1 MNEEYCLIE
10 NEVDSILFSNEYLK
24 TMKDIGFSKEF
35 RLNEQIRKQRE
46 CIKFLAGQLDE
57 LRNEIIRLKSTGKT
71 LERIA

>member
-1 MNEEYCLIE
+1 
-10 NEVDSILFSNEYLK
+10 
-24 TMKDIGFSKEF
+24 MKDIGFSKEF

-57 LRNEIIRLKSTGKT
+57 LRDEIIRLKNTGKT

>member
-1 MNEEYCLIE
+1 MKEEFSLVGR
-10 NEVDSILFSNEYLK
+10 EVDSILFSDEYLR

-35 RLNEQIRKQRE
+35 RLTEQIRKQRE

-57 LRNEIIRLKSTGKT
+57 LRNEIIRAKNAGNT

>member
-10 NEVDSILFSNEYLK
+10 SEVDSILFSNEYLK

-46 CIKFLAGQLDE
+46 CIKFLAAQLDE
-57 LRNEIIRLKSTGKT
+57 LRDEIISLKKTGKT